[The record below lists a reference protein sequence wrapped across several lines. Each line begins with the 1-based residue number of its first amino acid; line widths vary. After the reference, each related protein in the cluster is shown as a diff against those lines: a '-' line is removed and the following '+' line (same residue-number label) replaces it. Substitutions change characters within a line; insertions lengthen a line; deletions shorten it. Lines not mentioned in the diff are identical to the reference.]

1 MVKTARAGEILR
13 EERGFTL
20 AEVMVAM
27 TMMVVVLFA
36 LHAVFDATVRI
47 FDLGG
52 DRLEAVESARLGLE
66 KMQREIRAAYPYD
79 AASGYDHLLWT
90 AGATTTGAIPPPDRI
105 TFGND
110 LNGSG
115 KVDCPPSPAPASACE
130 VITYGVYRPSGGST
144 YALGRARSRGGSL
157 QAVVGNVADVDGDGE
172 ALSFEYLDAAGSPA
186 ASEPQVSAVRIEL
199 EIEVEGRGQTLA
211 TKVYLRNRGARG

>member
-1 MVKTARAGEILR
+1 MKTARAGEGLR
-13 EERGFTL
+13 DERGFTL

-79 AASGYDHLLWT
+79 AATGADHLLWR
-90 AGATTTGAIPPPDRI
+90 AGAPATGAVPAPDRI

-110 LNGSG
+110 LNGNG
-115 KVDCPPSPAPASACE
+115 KIDCPPPPARSSACE
-130 VITYGVYRPSGGST
+130 IVTYGVYRPSGGST

-157 QAVVGNVADVDGDGE
+157 QPVVGHVADVDGDGE
-172 ALSFEYLDAAGSPA
+172 ALTFEYLDAAGNPA
-186 ASEPQVSAVRIEL
+186 AEEARVSAVHIKL
-199 EIEVEGRGQTLA
+199 EIEVEGRGQALA
-211 TKVYLRNRGARG
+211 TKVYLRNREAGG

>member
-1 MVKTARAGEILR
+1 
-13 EERGFTL
+13 
-20 AEVMVAM
+20 M

-52 DRLEAVESARLGLE
+52 ARLEAVESARLGLE

-90 AGATTTGAIPPPDRI
+90 AGAPTTGAIPPPDRI

-110 LNGSG
+110 LNGNG
-115 KVDCPPSPAPASACE
+115 KVDCPPARSSACE

-157 QAVVGNVADVDGDGE
+157 QPVVGHVADVDGDGE
-172 ALSFEYLDAAGSPA
+172 ALTFEYLDAAGNPA
-186 ASEPQVSAVRIEL
+186 AGEPRVSVVRIEL

-211 TKVYLRNRGARG
+211 TEVYLRNRGGGG

>member
-1 MVKTARAGEILR
+1 MKECRGD
-13 EERGFTL
+13 ERGFTL

-52 DRLEAVESARLGLE
+52 DELEAVESARLGLE

-79 AASGYDHLLWT
+79 AAAGHDHLLWT
-90 AGATTTGAIPPPDRI
+90 PGAPTTGAIPPQDRI

-110 LNGSG
+110 LNGNG
-115 KVDCPPSPAPASACE
+115 EVDCPPPPARSSACE
-130 VITYGVYRPSGGST
+130 VIAYGVYRPSGGST
-144 YALGRARSRGGSL
+144 YALGRARSRAGSL
-157 QAVVGNVADVDGDGE
+157 QPVVGHVADVDGDGE
-172 ALSFEYLDAAGSPA
+172 ALTFEYLDAAGSPA
-186 ASEPQVSAVRIEL
+186 AAEPRVSVVRVEL

-211 TKVYLRNRGARG
+211 TAVYLRNRGAGG